1 MESVERIVSGLTHSM
16 KTTSLVSTSFFLV
29 AMFLSTLLTSD
40 PQLRAELKSGQAALS
55 VLGKPDFAN
64 TTANGPTANELD
76 RAEGVAIDPLT
87 NKVFVADES
96 NNRIL
101 RYGVAAAYQT
111 GAAAEAVFG
120 QADFISGLVNR
131 GGAVAANTL
140 NSPRSIF
147 VDAAGRLWVADSAN
161 HRVLR
166 FDNASSKASGSNADA
181 VLGQA
186 GFVTAATATTQSGM
200 NTPVGVTTDPSG
212 NLFVTDRTNNR
223 ILIFYSAASKG
234 NGANADR
241 VLGQAGF
248 LTNLSG
254 TSATAMNG
262 PWGVSV
268 DGGGRLWVGDANN
281 NRVLRFDNVATIG
294 NGGAA
299 SGVLGQTDFVS
310 SAALPV
316 GPGALSSPYYVA
328 AAPDGTLWV
337 GDYSYERY
345 LGYKNAA
352 GKANGGNADIVL
364 GQANFTTEGAAAAS
378 ATGVNGA
385 NAIAVD
391 KEGGLFAS
399 DFTYRRVL
407 RFSGVVKVKAPAK
420 VTAVGGK
427 AIFRGTSEHASQV
440 RYKQPGGPFTDAKGK
455 VTNWK
460 AKVTG
465 LTRPIN
471 RVRVE
476 AVALDKRKASKIVKV
491 LNP

>member
-1 MESVERIVSGLTHSM
+1 MNTRKPTVFLAVVAGL
-16 KTTSLVSTSFFLV
+16 SLT
-29 AMFLSTLLTSD
+29 LSSHLH
-40 PQLRAELKSGQAALS
+40 AELKSGQAALS
-55 VLGKPDFAN
+55 VLGKPDFTN
-64 TTANGPTANELD
+64 TIANGPTANEINL
-76 RAEGVAIDPLT
+76 AEGVAIDPLT

-96 NNRIL
+96 NHRIL
-101 RYGVAAAYQT
+101 RFGVAAAYQT

-120 QADFISGLVNR
+120 QADFVSGLANR

-147 VDAAGRLWVADSAN
+147 VDAAGRLWVADAAN

-186 GFVTAATATTQSGM
+186 GFVTAATATSQSGM
-200 NTPVGVTTDPSG
+200 NFPVGVTTDLSG

-223 ILIFYSAASKG
+223 ILIFYSAAAKG

-241 VLGQAGF
+241 VLGQATF
-248 LTNLSG
+248 LTNGTG
-254 TSATAMNG
+254 TSATALSG

-294 NGGAA
+294 DGGAA
-299 SGVLGQTDFVS
+299 SGVLGQADFVS

-316 GPGALSSPYYVA
+316 GPGALRSPYYVT

-337 GDYSYERY
+337 GDFSYERY

-352 GKANGGNADIVL
+352 AKANGGNADIVL
-364 GQANFTTEGAAAAS
+364 GQANFVTEGAGAPS
-378 ATGVNGA
+378 TTGVNGA

-391 KEGGLFAS
+391 KEGGLFATDYS
-399 DFTYRRVL
+399 YRRVL
-407 RFSGVVKVKAPAK
+407 RYSGVVKVKAPAK

-440 RYKQPGGPFTDAKGK
+440 RYKQPGTPFTDAKGK

-476 AVALDKRKASKIVKV
+476 AVALDKRKASKVVKV

>member
-1 MESVERIVSGLTHSM
+1 MNTRKPTVLLAVVAGL
-16 KTTSLVSTSFFLV
+16 SLT
-29 AMFLSTLLTSD
+29 LSSD
-40 PQLRAELKSGQAALS
+40 LHAELKSGQAALS
-55 VLGKPDFAN
+55 VLGKPDFTN
-64 TTANGPTANELD
+64 TIANGPTANELD

-96 NNRIL
+96 NHRIL
-101 RYGVAAAYQT
+101 RFGVAAAYQT

-120 QADFISGLVNR
+120 QADFVSGLANR

-166 FDNASSKASGSNADA
+166 FDNASSMASGSNADA

-186 GFVTAATATTQSGM
+186 GFVTAATATSQSGM

-223 ILIFYSAASKG
+223 ILIFYGAAAKG

-241 VLGQAGF
+241 VLGQATF
-248 LTNLSG
+248 LTNVTG
-254 TSATAMNG
+254 TSATALSG

-299 SGVLGQTDFVS
+299 SGVLGQSDFVS
-310 SAALPV
+310 SAALPI
-316 GPGALSSPYYVA
+316 GPGALSSPYYVT

-364 GQANFTTEGAAAAS
+364 GQANFVTEGAGAPS
-378 ATGVNGA
+378 ATGINGA
-385 NAIAVD
+385 NAVAVD
-391 KEGGLFAS
+391 KEGGLFAT
-399 DFTYRRVL
+399 DFAYRRVL

-440 RYKQPGGPFTDAKGK
+440 RYKQSGAPFTDTKGK

-471 RVRVE
+471 RVRVQ
-476 AVALDKRKASKIVKV
+476 AVALDNRKATKVVKV